1 MIRTIVI
8 EKWSWTRRRIPSDV
22 YLWAKALLLAGIAI
36 QATRLVWAIA
46 TPAGPLGDW
55 VPSSAT
61 PLAPQVQAAV
71 LASVDPFFRSAN
83 AVGQAAAQVN
93 VTLHGIRGDGGL
105 GGGSAIIGLADGTQR
120 SIMVGEE
127 VSSGVKLAA
136 VFFDYVVLDL
146 GGEQQQK
153 LYLDADG
160 AAAAAAS
167 PAPLTGA
174 GSTQAASPGSV
185 LTAAAIRQAVSFAP
199 RNRDGR
205 INGIVLTP
213 GSDTG
218 TFESAGF
225 RAGDVIVAV
234 NGARITSPTDLAQL
248 QSSIAPGARL
258 VLTVERGA
266 EAVPIAL
273 NIAGNQ

>member
-8 EKWSWTRRRIPSDV
+8 EKWSVYRRLIPSDV
-22 YLWAKALLLAGIAI
+22 YLWAKAFLLAAVAI

-46 TPAGPLGDW
+46 TPAGPMGDW
-55 VPSSAT
+55 MPSTAT

-71 LASVDPFFRSAN
+71 LASVDPFFRSTSTA
-83 AVGQAAAQVN
+83 GQAAAKVD

-105 GGGSAIIGLADGTQR
+105 GGGSAIIGLPDGTQR

-127 VSSGVKLAA
+127 VSPGVKLAA
-136 VFFDYVVLDL
+136 VSFDYVLLDL

-153 LYLDADG
+153 LYLDEDG
-160 AAAAAAS
+160 AAAAPPAAGPGAAS
-167 PAPLTGA
+167 AQNGSS
-174 GSTQAASPGSV
+174 GST

-205 INGIVLTP
+205 VSGIILSP
-213 GSDTG
+213 GSDAG
-218 TFESAGF
+218 LFESAGF
-225 RAGDVIVAV
+225 RAGDVVIAV
-234 NGARITSPTDLAQL
+234 NGARITSATDVAQL

>member
-8 EKWSWTRRRIPSDV
+8 ENWSVYRRLIPSDV
-22 YLWAKALLLAGIAI
+22 YLWAKAFLLAAVAI

-46 TPAGPLGDW
+46 TPVGPLGDW
-55 VPSSAT
+55 MPSTAT

-71 LASVDPFFRSAN
+71 LASVDPFFRSTSTA
-83 AVGQAAAQVN
+83 GQAAAQVD

-105 GGGSAIIGLADGTQR
+105 GGGSAIIGLPDGTQR

-136 VFFDYVVLDL
+136 VSFDYVLLDL

-153 LYLDADG
+153 LYLDEDG
-160 AAAAAAS
+160 AAAS
-167 PAPLTGA
+167 PAPGPGA
-174 GSTQAASPGSV
+174 ASAQNGSPGST
-185 LTAAAIRQAVSFAP
+185 LTAAAIRQAVSFTP

-205 INGIVLTP
+205 VTGIILSP
-213 GSDTG
+213 GSDAG
-218 TFESAGF
+218 LFESAGF
-225 RAGDVIVAV
+225 RAGDVVIAV
-234 NGARITSPTDLAQL
+234 NGARITSATDVAQL